1 MPRVTTLKEDPP
13 ESLQRQELG
22 SPVVRFAGDSG
33 DGMQLTG
40 GRFTETT
47 AIVGNDLS
55 TLPDFPAEI
64 RAPAGSLAGVS
75 AFQIKFSSKDI
86 HTPGDKPDVL
96 VAMNPAA
103 LKVHQ
108 KELIPGGTMIV
119 NTDAFTK
126 KNLKFAGYETNPIED
141 GSLDDYFT
149 LIPIEMNKMVT
160 RACEG
165 LDMPPKLVG
174 RTKNFFALGVL
185 FYMYDRPLDT
195 TEGWLKK
202 KFKGKDAI
210 IEANTRALNAGYNY
224 GDTTELFMTRF
235 KVEKANLPSGTYR
248 NMNGNLATSLGLLA
262 ASEKSGL
269 NLFYG
274 GYPITPAS
282 DILHTL
288 AAWKHFGVQTFQ
300 AEDEIAGI
308 SSVIGAAFTGNLAVT
323 ATSGPGIAL
332 KGEAMGLGIITELP
346 MVIINVQRGGPS
358 TGLPTKTE
366 QSDLNQALYGRNG
379 EAPMP
384 VIAAATPG
392 DCFYA
397 AYDACRIALKYMTPV
412 MLLSDGYLANGSEP
426 WMIPNVDDLEEIDV
440 TFVHEKNSDDEF
452 LPYLRNEETL
462 SRPWAIP
469 GTPGLE
475 HRLGGIEKDENT
487 GHVSYDPENHHRM
500 VELRQEKVNRIQQ
513 DIAPIKIFGED
524 HGDMLILSWGG
535 TYGSC
540 RSAVETLQE
549 ESKKVS
555 HAHIRWISPLP
566 KDLGEIIIG
575 FKNVLVP
582 EINLGQFLRLIRA
595 EYLVDAKGL
604 NLVRGRPISAST
616 IVETVKKTLG

>member
-1 MPRVTTLKEDPP
+1 MGKTFKTIDDAVI
-13 ESLQRQELG
+13 
-22 SPVVRFAGDSG
+22 RFAGDSG

-47 AIVGNDLS
+47 AVVGNDLS

-75 AFQIKFSSKDI
+75 AFQIHFSSKDI
-86 HTPGDKPDVL
+86 HTPGDSPDVL

-108 KELIPGGTMIV
+108 KEIVPGGTIII

-126 KNLKFAGYETNPIED
+126 KNMNFAGYESSPIED

-149 LIPIEMNKMVT
+149 VIPIEMNKLVT
-160 RACEG
+160 AACEG
-165 LDMPPKLVG
+165 LEMSRKFVG

-185 FYMYDRPLDT
+185 YYMYDRPLEA
-195 TEGWLKK
+195 TEKWLEK
-202 KFKGKDAI
+202 KFAGKDTI
-210 IEANTRALNAGYNY
+210 IEANKRAMNAGYNY
-224 GDTTELFMTRF
+224 ADTTELFTTRF
-235 KVEKANLPSGTYR
+235 KVEKASLPKGTYR
-248 NMNGNLATSLGLLA
+248 NINGNYATALGLLA
-262 ASEKSGL
+262 ASEKSKL
-269 NLFYG
+269 KLFYG

-308 SSVIGAAFTGNLAVT
+308 SSIIGAAFTGNLSVT

-332 KGEAMGLGIITELP
+332 KGEAMGLAVMIELP

-366 QSDLNQALYGRNG
+366 QADLNQALYGRNG
-379 EAPMP
+379 EAPIP
-384 VIAAATPG
+384 LIAASTPG

-397 AYDACRIALKYMTPV
+397 AYEASRIALKYMTPV
-412 MLLSDGYLANGSEP
+412 VLLSDGYLANGSEP
-426 WMIPNVDDLEEIDV
+426 WKIPNVKDLEPIDV
-440 TFVHEKNSDDEF
+440 KFAKGSKSKDDF
-452 LPYLRNEETL
+452 LPYERDNKTL

-475 HRLGGIEKDENT
+475 HRVGGLEKAENT
-487 GHVSYDPENHHRM
+487 GHVSYDPDNHQRM
-500 VELRQEKVNRIQQ
+500 VELRQEKVNRIQV
-513 DIAPIKIFGED
+513 DIAKTEVY
-524 HGDMLILSWGG
+524 GDNNGDVLIVSWGG

-540 RSAVETLQE
+540 RSAVETLHE
-549 ESKKVS
+549 DGKSVS
-555 HAHIRWISPLP
+555 HIHLRWISPLP
-566 KDLGEIIIG
+566 KDLGEIIIK

-582 EINLGQFLRLIRA
+582 EINMGQLIKLLRA

-604 NLVRGRPISAST
+604 NQVTGRPISAT
-616 IVETVKKTLG
+616 RIIENVNQLIG

>member
-1 MPRVTTLKEDPP
+1 MGKTFKTIDEAVI
-13 ESLQRQELG
+13 
-22 SPVVRFAGDSG
+22 RFAGDSG

-40 GRFTETT
+40 GRFTDTT

-119 NTDAFTK
+119 NKDAFTT

-160 RACEG
+160 AACEG
-165 LDMPPKLVG
+165 LEMSPKLVG
-174 RTKNFFALGVL
+174 RTKNLFALGVL
-185 FYMYDRPLDT
+185 FYMYDRPLES
-195 TEGWLKK
+195 TEAWLKK

-210 IEANTRALNAGYNY
+210 IDANTRALNAGYNY

-235 KVEKANLPSGTYR
+235 KVEKANLASGNYR
-248 NMNGNLATSLGLLA
+248 NMNGNFATSLGLLA
-262 ASEKSGL
+262 AAEKSGL

-282 DILHTL
+282 DILQTL
-288 AAWKHFGVQTFQ
+288 ASWKHFGVSTFQ
-300 AEDEIAGI
+300 AEDEIASI
-308 SSVIGAAFTGNLAVT
+308 SSVIGAAFTGSLAVT

-332 KGEAMGLGIITELP
+332 KAEAIGLGIITELP

-366 QSDLNQALYGRNG
+366 QSDLNQALFGRNG
-379 EAPMP
+379 ESPMP
-384 VIAAATPG
+384 IIAAATPG
-392 DCFYA
+392 DCFFA
-397 AYDACRIALKYMTPV
+397 AYEACRIALKYMTPV

-426 WMIPNVDDLEEIDV
+426 WKIPNVDELEDIPV
-440 TFVHEKNSDDEF
+440 NFAKKKNGEDEY
-452 LPYLRNEETL
+452 LPYLRDDETL

-475 HRLGGIEKDENT
+475 HRVGGIEKAENT
-487 GHVSYDPENHHRM
+487 GHVSYDPENHHKMTLIR
-500 VELRQEKVNRIQQ
+500 EEKVNRIRQ
-513 DIAPIKIFGED
+513 DIHMVI
-524 HGDMLILSWGG
+524 
-535 TYGSC
+535 C
-540 RSAVETLQE
+540 
-549 ESKKVS
+549 
-555 HAHIRWISPLP
+555 
-566 KDLGEIIIG
+566 
-575 FKNVLVP
+575 
-582 EINLGQFLRLIRA
+582 
-595 EYLVDAKGL
+595 
-604 NLVRGRPISAST
+604 
-616 IVETVKKTLG
+616 

>member
-1 MPRVTTLKEDPP
+1 MGKTFKTIDEAVI
-13 ESLQRQELG
+13 
-22 SPVVRFAGDSG
+22 RFAGDSG

-262 ASEKSGL
+262 ASEKSGS

-549 ESKKVS
+549 EGKKVS
-555 HAHIRWISPLP
+555 HAHIRWINPLP

-616 IVETVKKTLG
+616 IVETVKKTLS

>member
-1 MPRVTTLKEDPP
+1 MGKTFKTIDDAVI
-13 ESLQRQELG
+13 
-22 SPVVRFAGDSG
+22 RFAGDSG

-47 AIVGNDLS
+47 AVVGNDLS

-75 AFQIKFSSKDI
+75 AFQIHFSSKDI
-86 HTPGDKPDVL
+86 HTPGDSPDVL

-108 KELIPGGTMIV
+108 AEIVPGGTIIL
-119 NTDAFTK
+119 NTDAFSK
-126 KNLKFAGYETNPIED
+126 KNLNFAGYESNPIED
-141 GSLDDYFT
+141 GTLDDYFT
-149 LIPIEMNKMVT
+149 LIPIEMNKLVT
-160 RACEG
+160 AACEG
-165 LDMPPKLVG
+165 LNMSRKFVG

-185 FYMYDRPLDT
+185 YYMYDRPLDA
-195 TEGWLKK
+195 TEKWLEK
-202 KFKGKDAI
+202 KFAGKDAI
-210 IEANTRALNAGYNY
+210 IEANKRAMNAGYNY
-224 GDTTELFMTRF
+224 ADTTELFTTRF
-235 KVEKANLPSGTYR
+235 KVEKAVLPKGTYR
-248 NMNGNLATSLGLLA
+248 NINGNYATSLGLLA

-269 NLFYG
+269 KLFYG

-308 SSVIGAAFTGNLAVT
+308 TSIIGAAFTGNLSVT

-332 KGEAMGLGIITELP
+332 KGEAMGLAVMTELP

-366 QSDLNQALYGRNG
+366 QADLNQALYGRNG
-379 EAPMP
+379 EAPIP
-384 VIAAATPG
+384 IIAASTPG

-397 AYDACRIALKYMTPV
+397 AYEAARIAVKYMTPV
-412 MLLSDGYLANGSEP
+412 VLLSDGYLANGSEP
-426 WMIPNVDDLEEIDV
+426 WKIPNVKDLDPIEV
-440 TFVHEKNSDDEF
+440 KFAKNSKSKNVF
-452 LPYLRNEETL
+452 LPYERDEETL

-475 HRLGGIEKDENT
+475 HRVGGLEKAENT
-487 GHVSYDPENHHRM
+487 GHVSYDPDNHHRM
-500 VELRQEKVNRIQQ
+500 VELRQEKVNRIQN
-513 DIAPIKIFGED
+513 DIAKTEIY
-524 HGDMLILSWGG
+524 GDNNGDVLIISWGG

-540 RSAVETLQE
+540 RSAVETLHE
-549 ESKKVS
+549 EGKSVA
-555 HAHIRWISPLP
+555 HAHLRWISPLP
-566 KDLGEIIIG
+566 KDLGEIIIK

-582 EINLGQFLRLIRA
+582 EINMGQLIKLIRA

-604 NLVRGRPISAST
+604 NQVTGRPISVT
-616 IVETVKKTLG
+616 RIIENVNQLIG

>member
-1 MPRVTTLKEDPP
+1 MGKTFKTIDEAVI
-13 ESLQRQELG
+13 
-22 SPVVRFAGDSG
+22 RFAGDSG

-40 GRFTETT
+40 GRFTDTT

-75 AFQIKFSSKDI
+75 AFQIKFSSKNI

-119 NTDAFTK
+119 NKDAFTT

-160 RACEG
+160 AACEG
-165 LDMPPKLVG
+165 LEMSPKLVG
-174 RTKNFFALGVL
+174 RTKNLFALGVL
-185 FYMYDRPLDT
+185 FYMYDRPLES
-195 TEGWLKK
+195 TEAWLKK

-210 IEANTRALNAGYNY
+210 IDANTRALNAGYNY

-235 KVEKANLPSGTYR
+235 KVEKANLPSGNYR
-248 NMNGNLATSLGLLA
+248 NMNGNFATSLGLLA
-262 ASEKSGL
+262 AAEKSGL

-282 DILHTL
+282 DILQTL
-288 AAWKHFGVQTFQ
+288 ASWKHFGVSTFQ
-300 AEDEIAGI
+300 AEDEIASI
-308 SSVIGAAFTGNLAVT
+308 SSVIGAAFTGSLAVT

-332 KGEAMGLGIITELP
+332 KAEAIGLGIITELP

-358 TGLPTKTE
+358 TGLSTKTE
-366 QSDLNQALYGRNG
+366 QSDLNQALFGRNG
-379 EAPMP
+379 ESPMP
-384 VIAAATPG
+384 IIAAATPG
-392 DCFYA
+392 DCFFA
-397 AYDACRIALKYMTPV
+397 AYEACRIALKYMTPV

-426 WMIPNVDDLEEIDV
+426 WKIPNVDELEDIPV
-440 TFVHEKNSDDEF
+440 NFAKKKNGEDEY
-452 LPYLRNEETL
+452 LPYLRDDETL

-475 HRLGGIEKDENT
+475 HRVGGIEKAENT
-487 GHVSYDPENHHRM
+487 GHVSYDPENHHKMTLIR
-500 VELRQEKVNRIQQ
+500 EEKVNRIRQ
-513 DIAPIKIFGED
+513 DIPALNVFGES
-524 HGDMLILSWGG
+524 HGDLLILSWGG

-540 RSAVETLQE
+540 RSASETLQE
-549 ESKKVS
+549 EGKSVS
-555 HAHIRWISPLP
+555 HIHLRWVNPLP
-566 KDLGEIIIG
+566 QDLGELIVG
-575 FKNVLVP
+575 YKNVLIP
-582 EINLGQFLRLIRA
+582 EINMGQLLRLIRA

-604 NLVRGRPISAST
+604 NQVRGRPISTSS
-616 IVETVKKTLG
+616 IIEKVNEMLG

>member
-1 MPRVTTLKEDPP
+1 MGKTFKTIDDAVI
-13 ESLQRQELG
+13 
-22 SPVVRFAGDSG
+22 RFAGDSG

-47 AIVGNDLS
+47 AVVGNDLS

-75 AFQIKFSSKDI
+75 AFQIHFSSKDI
-86 HTPGDKPDVL
+86 HTPGDSPDVL

-108 KELIPGGTMIV
+108 KEIVPRGTIII

-126 KNLKFAGYETNPIED
+126 KNMNFAGYESSPIED

-149 LIPIEMNKMVT
+149 VIPIEMNKLVT
-160 RACEG
+160 AACEG
-165 LDMPPKLVG
+165 LEMSRKFVG
-174 RTKNFFALGVL
+174 RTNNFFALGVL
-185 FYMYDRPLDT
+185 YYMYDRPLEA
-195 TEGWLKK
+195 TEKWLEK
-202 KFKGKDAI
+202 KFAGKDTI
-210 IEANTRALNAGYNY
+210 IEANKRAMNAGYNY
-224 GDTTELFMTRF
+224 ADTTELFTTRF
-235 KVEKANLPSGTYR
+235 KVEKASLPKGTYR
-248 NMNGNLATSLGLLA
+248 NINGNYATALGLLA
-262 ASEKSGL
+262 ASEKSKL
-269 NLFYG
+269 KLFYG

-308 SSVIGAAFTGNLAVT
+308 SSIIGAAFTGNLSVT

-332 KGEAMGLGIITELP
+332 KGEAMGLAVMTELP

-366 QSDLNQALYGRNG
+366 QADLNQALYGRNG
-379 EAPMP
+379 EAPIP
-384 VIAAATPG
+384 LIAASTPG

-397 AYDACRIALKYMTPV
+397 AYEASRIALKYMTPV
-412 MLLSDGYLANGSEP
+412 VLLSDGYLANGSEP
-426 WMIPNVDDLEEIDV
+426 WKIPNVKDLEPIDV
-440 TFVHEKNSDDEF
+440 KFAKGSKSKDDF
-452 LPYLRNEETL
+452 LPYERDNKTL

-475 HRLGGIEKDENT
+475 HRVGGLEKAENT
-487 GHVSYDPENHHRM
+487 GHVSYDPDNHQRM
-500 VELRQEKVNRIQQ
+500 VELRQEKVNRIQH
-513 DIAPIKIFGED
+513 DIAKTD
-524 HGDMLILSWGG
+524 VYGDNNGDVLIISWGG

-540 RSAVETLQE
+540 RSAVETLHE
-549 ESKKVS
+549 DGKSVS
-555 HAHIRWISPLP
+555 HIHLRWISPLP
-566 KDLGEIIIG
+566 KDLGEIIIK

-582 EINLGQFLRLIRA
+582 EINMGQLIKLLRA

-604 NLVRGRPISAST
+604 NQVTGRPISAT
-616 IVETVKKTLG
+616 RIIENVNQLIG

>member
-1 MPRVTTLKEDPP
+1 MGKTFKTIDDAVI
-13 ESLQRQELG
+13 
-22 SPVVRFAGDSG
+22 RFAGDSG

-47 AIVGNDLS
+47 AVVGNDLS

-75 AFQIKFSSKDI
+75 AFQIHFSSKDI
-86 HTPGDKPDVL
+86 HTPGDSPDVL

-108 KELIPGGTMIV
+108 SEIVPGGTIIL
-119 NTDAFTK
+119 NTDAFSK
-126 KNLKFAGYETNPIED
+126 KNLNFAGYESNPVED
-141 GSLDDYFT
+141 GTLDDYFT
-149 LIPIEMNKMVT
+149 LIPIEMNKLVT
-160 RACEG
+160 AACED
-165 LDMPPKLVG
+165 LDMSRKFVG

-185 FYMYDRPLDT
+185 YYMYDRPLDA
-195 TEGWLKK
+195 TEKWLEK
-202 KFKGKDAI
+202 KFAGKDVI
-210 IEANTRALNAGYNY
+210 IEANKRAMNAGYNY
-224 GDTTELFMTRF
+224 ADTTELFTTRF
-235 KVEKANLPSGTYR
+235 KIEKAVLPKGTYR
-248 NMNGNLATSLGLLA
+248 NINGNYATSLGLLA

-269 NLFYG
+269 KLFYG

-308 SSVIGAAFTGNLAVT
+308 TSIIGAAFTGNLSVT

-332 KGEAMGLGIITELP
+332 KGEAMGLAVMTELP

-366 QSDLNQALYGRNG
+366 QADLNQALYGRNG
-379 EAPMP
+379 EAPIP
-384 VIAAATPG
+384 IIAASTPG

-397 AYDACRIALKYMTPV
+397 AYEAARIAVKYMTPV
-412 MLLSDGYLANGSEP
+412 ILLSDGYLANGSEP
-426 WMIPNVDDLEEIDV
+426 WKIPKVKNLDLIDV
-440 TFVHEKNSDDEF
+440 KFAKNSKKESDF
-452 LPYLRNEETL
+452 LPYERDEKTL

-475 HRLGGIEKDENT
+475 HRVGGLEKAENT
-487 GHVSYDPENHHRM
+487 GHVSYDPDNHHRM
-500 VELRQEKVNRIQQ
+500 VELRQEKVNRIQN
-513 DIAPIKIFGED
+513 DISKTEVFGD
-524 HGDMLILSWGG
+524 KNGDVLIISWGG

-540 RSAVETLQE
+540 RSAVETLHE
-549 ESKKVS
+549 EGKSVA
-555 HAHIRWISPLP
+555 HAHLRWISPLP
-566 KDLGEIIIG
+566 KDLGEIIIK

-582 EINLGQFLRLIRA
+582 EINMGQLIKLIRS

-604 NLVRGRPISAST
+604 NQVTGRPISAT
-616 IVETVKKTLG
+616 KIIENVNQLIG

>member
-1 MPRVTTLKEDPP
+1 MGKTFKTIDDAVI
-13 ESLQRQELG
+13 
-22 SPVVRFAGDSG
+22 RFAGDSG

-47 AIVGNDLS
+47 AVVGNDLS

-75 AFQIKFSSKDI
+75 AFQIHFSSKDI
-86 HTPGDKPDVL
+86 HTPGDSPDVL

-108 KELIPGGTMIV
+108 AEIVPGGTIIL
-119 NTDAFTK
+119 NTDAFSK
-126 KNLKFAGYETNPIED
+126 KNLNFAGYESNPIED
-141 GSLDDYFT
+141 GTLDDYFT
-149 LIPIEMNKMVT
+149 LIPIEMNKLVT
-160 RACEG
+160 AACEG
-165 LDMPPKLVG
+165 LNMSRKFVG

-185 FYMYDRPLDT
+185 YYMYDRPLDA
-195 TEGWLKK
+195 TEKWLEK
-202 KFKGKDAI
+202 KFAGKDVI
-210 IEANTRALNAGYNY
+210 IEANKRAMNAGYNY
-224 GDTTELFMTRF
+224 ADTTELFTTRF
-235 KVEKANLPSGTYR
+235 KVEKAVLPKGTYR
-248 NMNGNLATSLGLLA
+248 NINGNYATSLGLLA

-269 NLFYG
+269 KLFYG

-308 SSVIGAAFTGNLAVT
+308 TSIIGAAFTGNLSVT

-332 KGEAMGLGIITELP
+332 KGEAMGLAVMTELP

-366 QSDLNQALYGRNG
+366 QADLNQALYGRNG
-379 EAPMP
+379 EAPIP
-384 VIAAATPG
+384 IIAASTPG

-397 AYDACRIALKYMTPV
+397 AYEAARIAVKYMTPV
-412 MLLSDGYLANGSEP
+412 VLLSDGYLANGSEP
-426 WMIPNVDDLEEIDV
+426 WKIPNVKDLDPIEV
-440 TFVHEKNSDDEF
+440 KFAKNSKSKNVF
-452 LPYLRNEETL
+452 LPYERDEETL

-475 HRLGGIEKDENT
+475 HRVGGLEKAENT
-487 GHVSYDPENHHRM
+487 GHVSYDPDNHHRM
-500 VELRQEKVNRIQQ
+500 VELRQEKVNRIQN
-513 DIAPIKIFGED
+513 DISKTEVFGD
-524 HGDMLILSWGG
+524 KNGDVLIISWGG

-540 RSAVETLQE
+540 RSAVETLHE
-549 ESKKVS
+549 EGKSVA
-555 HAHIRWISPLP
+555 HAHLRWISPLP
-566 KDLGEIIIG
+566 KDLGEIIIK

-582 EINLGQFLRLIRA
+582 EINMGQLIKLIRS

-604 NLVRGRPISAST
+604 NQVTGRPISAT
-616 IVETVKKTLG
+616 RIIENVNQLIG